1 MTSVDSALGAR
12 LSSTLRGAVIT
23 RDSRNYDE
31 ARALFNAMIDRRPL
45 LIAYPTDAAGVAA
58 AVSFGRDEGL
68 EIAVRCG
75 AHNGAGLGS
84 VDNGLVIDLS
94 AVRGVEVDPGSR
106 TARVLGGTLLGQVD
120 AATHE
125 HGLAAP
131 FGIISTTG
139 VGGLTL
145 GGGVGHL
152 TRTLGLS
159 IDNLLGADVVLADGS
174 QVRASEDENDDLFWA
189 LRGGGGNFGIVTS
202 FTFRLSPISTV
213 ITGPMFWPL
222 EQSAE
227 VLSWYAEFMPEQ
239 PDKLNGFFAFL
250 SVPPGDP
257 FPAELHLQKVCAVV
271 WCYAGSDETEAA
283 RLLEPARKL
292 GPILDAVGPVP
303 FPGIQSAF
311 DGVYPPGDHWYWRAD
326 YVRDMPDAS
335 IQANVEYG
343 SRMPTW
349 KSSMHMYPIDG
360 AAARMPSDATAW
372 PARDAR
378 WAQVIIGVDPDPAN
392 ADLIKQWTVDYWDA
406 VHPYGMGGAY
416 VNFMM
421 EEGRDR
427 IEATYGGNYARLAT
441 IKAKYDPDNLFHV
454 NQNIRPAR

>member
-1 MTSVDSALGAR
+1 MTQVDAALVAE
-12 LSSTLRGAVIT
+12 LSSRLRGTLVH
-23 RDSRNYDE
+23 RGSPDYDD

-45 LIAYPTDAAGVAA
+45 LIAYPVDADDVAA
-58 AVSFGRDEGL
+58 AVVFGREAGL
-68 EIAVRCG
+68 DIAVRCG
-75 AHNGAGLGS
+75 AHNGPGLCS
-84 VDNGLVIDLS
+84 VDDGLVIDLS
-94 AVRGVEVDPGSR
+94 AMRGVEVDPDAR
-106 TARVLGGTLLGQVD
+106 TARVLGGTLLGEVD

-152 TRTLGLS
+152 TRKLGLS
-159 IDNLLGADVVLADGS
+159 IDNLLEADVVLADGS
-174 QVRASEDENDDLFWA
+174 QVTANEDRHPDLYWA
-189 LRGGGGNFGIVTS
+189 LRGGGGNFGVVTA

-222 EQSAE
+222 EQSADI
-227 VLSWYAEFMPEQ
+227 LGWYAEFMPKQ
-239 PDKLNGFFAFL
+239 PDELNGFFAFL

-271 WCYAGSDETEAA
+271 WCYAGTDETEAA

-311 DGVYPPGDHWYWRAD
+311 DGVYPPGDQWYWRAD
-326 YVRDMPDAS
+326 YLRDLPAAAVE
-335 IQANVEYG
+335 ANVKHG

-360 AAARMPSDATAW
+360 AAARVPSDASAW
-372 PARDAR
+372 PARDAK

-392 ADLIKQWTVDYWDA
+392 ASAIRDWTVEYWEA
-406 VHPYGMGGAY
+406 VQPYSTGGAY

-421 EEGRDR
+421 DEGQERVH
-427 IEATYGGNYARLAT
+427 ATYGPKYERLAT
-441 IKAKYDPDNLFHV
+441 IKAKYDPGNVFHV
-454 NQNIRPAR
+454 NQNIRPG